1 MTTALSLL
9 LLLIVANGSPVIA
22 RAILGRQMRWPLD
35 GGLRLADRHRLFGRS
50 KTVVGVLVSMIV
62 TALLAPAVDIPWQI
76 GLLVGALAMLGDT
89 LTSLLKRRLGL
100 APGTPVPGLD
110 QIPEALLPV
119 LACKHL
125 LALSWLEV
133 LWLPLAFMIAHLVIS
148 RVFYSLGLHHRPY

>member
-22 RAILGRQMRWPLD
+22 RAVLGRRMRWPLD
-35 GGLRLADRHRLFGRS
+35 GGLRLRDRHRLLGRS
-50 KTVVGVLVSMIV
+50 KTVVGVLAGMTV
-62 TALLAPAVDIPWQI
+62 TALIAPAIGIPWQI
-76 GLLVGALAMLGDT
+76 GLLIGALAMLGDI

-100 APGTPVPGLD
+100 APSTPAPGLD

-119 LACKHL
+119 LACKPL

-133 LWLPLAFMIAHLVIS
+133 VWLPLAFMIANLLIS
-148 RVFYSLGLHHRPY
+148 RIFYSLGLHHRPY